1 MTPRLMTHGAQTFCF
16 APAQTLASPVRWSS
30 AVDSTIELAC
40 IGVAHRKARAA
51 LYLASVGSGMAAGT
65 AFGQHR
71 VRDVGAVQ
79 SFSTICN
86 VNVRMTHATSR
97 TGHGRARR
105 QLTPLTCEVTWIK
118 NPANHST
125 VLIDTF
131 ACPKFAWFTALQA
144 DVYADRHPGNYCDSA
159 HVRGHPP
166 EPGSG

>member
-1 MTPRLMTHGAQTFCF
+1 MTPRLMTHGTQTFCF

-51 LYLASVGSGMAAGT
+51 LYLASAVGGSGMAAGT

-105 QLTPLTCEVTWIK
+105 HTSHLDKKSLIVLTYWIRQV
-118 NPANHST
+118 
-125 VLIDTF
+125 VLVERVNED
-131 ACPKFAWFTALQA
+131 
-144 DVYADRHPGNYCDSA
+144 
-159 HVRGHPP
+159 
-166 EPGSG
+166 